1 MPPIIRPAT
10 IPALLPARRWTLSNG
25 LPVVAID
32 GVEAP
37 VLRVELIWDAGRPYE
52 PQRLLAG
59 FTDDLIAE
67 GTPDRSAAEI
77 EAFFEQYG
85 TGLQQPNLMDT
96 ANLSL
101 STIHRH
107 APEVL
112 PVMAEVIAHTAVT
125 EKTVQRELRRRKQR
139 LRENLSDNDTLA
151 FRFITEAI
159 FGHEH
164 PYGYNSTI
172 KDYNQLSTKRVRQY
186 QQDHYHAGNGTLFVI
201 GQLNSAMEQLLEST
215 FGQLPSG
222 NAATVPTLPPLPEDN
237 NIFQLRKP
245 RSQQTMIR
253 MGRGGIDIKADDY
266 PGLMILDTIF
276 GGYFVSRLMRN
287 IREEKGFTYG
297 IESDLETYR
306 YGGSF
311 GISADVANE
320 NLAAVRAEIRIE
332 ADKLTQSPVPDSE
345 LDMVRAY
352 LLGSIA
358 MELDGHFGHGW
369 RYRSALIKD
378 YEPISFLRNLD
389 EAVRGISATEIQDLA
404 QRYLNLPSWQ
414 EVIVGGAETVA
425 GAHQVKYPE
434 RQLR

>member
-1 MPPIIRPAT
+1 M
-10 IPALLPARRWTLSNG
+10 
-25 LPVVAID
+25 
-32 GVEAP
+32 
-37 VLRVELIWDAGRPYE
+37 RVEIIWNAGRPYE

-107 APEVL
+107 AAQVL

-125 EKTVQRELRRRKQR
+125 EKSVQRELRRRKQR

-159 FGHEH
+159 FGHDN
-164 PYGYNSTI
+164 PYGYNSTLE
-172 KDYNQLSTKRVRQY
+172 DYNKLTTTLVRQY
-186 QQDHYHAGNGTLFVI
+186 QQEHYHAGNGTLLVI
-201 GQLNSAMEQLLEST
+201 GQLNAEMERLLEAT

-222 NAATVPTLPPLPEDN
+222 PAATAPVLPPLPEN
-237 NIFQLRKP
+237 NDIFQLRKP
-245 RSQQTMIR
+245 RAQQTMIR
-253 MGRGGIDIKADDY
+253 MGRGGIDIKAPDY

-276 GGYFVSRLMRN
+276 GGYFGSRLMRN

-306 YGGSF
+306 FGGSF
-311 GISADVANE
+311 GLSADVANE
-320 NLAAVRAEIRIE
+320 NLSDVRAEIRAE
-332 ADKLTQSPVPDSE
+332 ANKLLQNPVPEAE
-345 LDMVRAY
+345 LEMVRAY

-369 RYRSALIKD
+369 RYRSALIKN
-378 YEPISFLRNLD
+378 YEPVGFLRDLN
-389 EAVRGISATEIQDLA
+389 EAVRGISAREIQDLA
-404 QRYLNLPSWQ
+404 HRYLNLNDWQ
-414 EVIVGGAETVA
+414 EVIVGGAKTVA
-425 GAHQVKYPE
+425 GA
-434 RQLR
+434 RQITRPAGSIR